1 MDGMKTIAVTD
12 KKRLRVHGQAQ
23 QTGYAV
29 PSGKADLHC
38 VQHGEQAGVLLDEK
52 MQSIDEPTPETEPAA
67 SYGEM
72 TMGCFQHGEKDIL
85 VTDKKRL
92 RVNGQTHQTEYA
104 APYGRAKWD
113 CVQYGEQVDRMLGE
127 KMQSINAPI
136 PDTEHTASY
145 SGAAMGCFRSREKD
159 AVGPDEKVQSV
170 NGQTHKVECTMAND
184 GAGLTCTQISE
195 RQEIA
200 AYDGDDIDGIQ
211 GEEGAE
217 GVAYVTEDRAYAPG
231 AGSAADYPDEGR
243 DTCGDREEPSSLPGG
258 KALLY
263 YEALFGKA
271 DGQTVEALQ
280 GLARRWGE
288 EAVCRAICI
297 ALKKGASS
305 VQYIHAVLVHSKGS
319 PRHDTAPS
327 PYETERSMLSGGG
340 LRHISDMS
348 WGSPDVSLGEGI
360 CPVYEALP

>member
-1 MDGMKTIAVTD
+1 MKTIAVTDKKDCVSMDRHNKQDMPCRLLELTYIVFSMMMNRLGLCLTRKYMVSISPAPETEPAASYGRGCYGLSRNGMKTIAVTD

-29 PSGKADLHC
+29 PSGKVDLHC
-38 VQHGEQAGVLLDEK
+38 VQHGEQVGVLLDEK
-52 MQSIDEPTPETEPAA
+52 MQSINEPIPA
-67 SYGEM
+67 
-72 TMGCFQHGEKDIL
+72 
-85 VTDKKRL
+85 
-92 RVNGQTHQTEYA
+92 TEYA
-104 APYGRAKWD
+104 VPCG
-113 CVQYGEQVDRMLGE
+113 
-127 KMQSINAPI
+127 
-136 PDTEHTASY
+136 
-145 SGAAMGCFRSREKD
+145 GAD
-159 AVGPDEKVQSV
+159 
-170 NGQTHKVECTMAND
+170 
-184 GAGLTCTQISE
+184 LTSQISE

-200 AYDGDDIDGIQ
+200 AYDRDDIDGMQ
-211 GEEGAE
+211 GEEAAE
-217 GVAYVTEDRAYAPG
+217 RASYVTEDGTPMPYT
-231 AGSAADYPDEGR
+231 GSAAGRLDEKR
-243 DTCGDREEPSSLPGG
+243 DTCGNREEPSSPPGG

-327 PYETERSMLSGGG
+327 PYETERAMPSGRGG
-340 LRHISDMS
+340 LRHISAMS

-360 CPVYEALP
+360 CPVYDALP